1 MNGFELGAVRR
12 ERLVLTSSDF
22 CSDFKSCIFIF
33 SWILKFLTDRFSG
46 FTPTSFVIDILYFFI
61 AIKAAKTTVTRS
73 GYGRERLIDMSI
85 IKMAWD
91 SPHWF
96 EKTYGQI
103 DQNQIFRSLIN
114 KNKFKC
120 NQRNIFIH
128 FKNESICKFCYRW
141 SPNDINLSEKQN
153 YLSNKN
159 SVWFITF
166 IWKTLRSNR
175 SKSNIPER
183 NFPEQKKIQMQPTK
197 QFHSFQK
204 WIFIYRCN
212 WVLRKMVGRLW
223 IWEPV
228 RETKL
233 STQNESNKM
242 RAILFYS

>member
-128 FKNESICKFCYRW
+128 LKNESSCKFCYRW

-153 YLSNKN
+153 YLN
-159 SVWFITF
+159 SLWFITF
-166 IWKTLRSNR
+166 IRKTLRSNR
-175 SKSNIPER
+175 PKS
-183 NFPEQKKIQMQPTK
+183 NFPEGNLPEQRKKNSNATNQTI
-197 QFHSFQK
+197 SF
-204 WIFIYRCN
+204 IS
-212 WVLRKMVGRLW
+212 KMNLY
-223 IWEPV
+223 
-228 RETKL
+228 L
-233 STQNESNKM
+233 
-242 RAILFYS
+242 